1 MGSVARV
8 FKKAT
13 KAVTKP
19 ISKAFKGVAKGIMKV
34 GKATMRGVAKL
45 QKKLGPLGSIA
56 LAVAMPYALGGLSTM
71 TTAAMNS
78 TAQGTFGTFLRS
90 IGTVG
95 NQIRQGYQAFNTG
108 VSNAF
113 TSITSSIKQ
122 GFSKFAPKGTGNIFT
137 KISNG
142 AKNLYNSAKNVS
154 KKYSPFK
161 GKQGTVQVFDSVDP
175 AVINM
180 SSADAAAALKSGA
193 INPGQ
198 LGEQTLGSNKWFV
211 QGSKQTDKLVTDT
224 INEAYKGTTSQ
235 YSDTA
240 KRYFNDLKK
249 KAIENRTYINDSDIG
264 SMIENKSFNTEIYDS
279 LDPGVIKKIDVDLAR
294 TNDYNILNEE
304 GTEFAFSGNDSFAK
318 APDGKFKSLIK
329 KSNVSS
335 IARGILTKSKDQV
348 KEADFNLA
356 YTFGDGSKNMTD
368 LTGTYGGTDLYGSAG
383 GQLLKNVYSD
393 VERNRIMNYYKN
405 MNILGS
411 S

>member
-1 MGSVARV
+1 MGSVSRV
-8 FKKAT
+8 FKKVT

-45 QKKLGPLGSIA
+45 NKKLGPLGSIA
-56 LAVAMPYALGGLSTM
+56 LAVAMPYALGGLSTA

-78 TAQGTFGTFLRS
+78 TNTFLKA

-95 NQIRQGYQAFNTG
+95 NQIRTGYQAFNTG
-108 VSNAF
+108 VGKAF

-122 GFSKFAPKGTGNIFT
+122 GFTKFAPKGTGNIF
-137 KISNG
+137 KNISDG
-142 AKNLYNSAKNVS
+142 AKNLYNSAKNIS

-161 GKQGTVQVFDSVDP
+161 GKQGTVQVSDGLDQVYTLTSDEASKQLAAGTLDVSQ
-175 AVINM
+175 IN
-180 SSADAAAALKSGA
+180 K
-193 INPGQ
+193 
-198 LGEQTLGSNKWFV
+198 QTLGSNKWFV
-211 QGSKQTDKLVTDT
+211 QGSKQSDKLITDT

-240 KRYFNDLKK
+240 TRYFNDLKT

-264 SMIENKSFNTEIYDS
+264 SMVDNYSTNIQSGTADLGITS
-279 LDPGVIKKIDVDLAR
+279 TIDVDL
-294 TNDYNILNEE
+294 TKTGDYNILNEE
-304 GTEFAFSGNDSFAK
+304 GTEFAFNGNKSFAK
-318 APDGKFKSLIK
+318 APDGKFKSVMK

-335 IARGILTKSKDQV
+335 IAKGILTKSKDQA

-356 YTFGDGSKNMTD
+356 YTFGDGSNNMTD

-411 S
+411 N

>member
-56 LAVAMPYALGGLSTM
+56 LAVAMPYALGGLSNMIGVAGGQTGL
-71 TTAAMNS
+71 MNS
-78 TAQGTFGTFLRS
+78 TNLFLKS
-90 IGTVG
+90 IGNVG
-95 NQIRQGYQAFNTG
+95 NSIRSGYQAFNTG
-108 VSNAF
+108 VGKAF
-113 TSITSSIKQ
+113 SSITNSIKK
-122 GFSKFAPKGTGNIFT
+122 GFTKFAPKGTGNIFT

-142 AKNLYNSAKNVS
+142 AKNLYNSAKNIS

-161 GKQGTVQVFDSVDP
+161 GKQGTVQVSDGLDQVYSLTSDEASKQLAAGTLDVSQ
-175 AVINM
+175 IN
-180 SSADAAAALKSGA
+180 K
-193 INPGQ
+193 
-198 LGEQTLGSNKWFV
+198 QTLGSNKWFV

-240 KRYFNDLKK
+240 KRYFSDLKK

-279 LDPGVIKKIDVDLAR
+279 LDPGVIKKIDIDLAR
-294 TNDYNILNEE
+294 TNDYNVLNEE

-318 APDGKFKSLIK
+318 APDGKFKSIMK

-335 IARGILTKSKDQV
+335 IAKGILTKSKDQV

>member
-45 QKKLGPLGSIA
+45 NKKLGPLGSIA

-78 TAQGTFGTFLRS
+78 TNTFLKA

-95 NQIRQGYQAFNTG
+95 NQIRTGYQAFNAG
-108 VSNAF
+108 VGKAF

-122 GFSKFAPKGTGNIFT
+122 GFTKFAPKGTGNIFT
-137 KISNG
+137 KISDG
-142 AKNLYNSAKNVS
+142 AKNLYNSAKNIS

-161 GKQGTVQVFDSVDP
+161 GKQGTVQVSDGLDQVYTLTSDEASKQLAAGTLDVSQ
-175 AVINM
+175 IN
-180 SSADAAAALKSGA
+180 
-193 INPGQ
+193 Q
-198 LGEQTLGSNKWFV
+198 QTLGSNKWFV
-211 QGSKQTDKLVTDT
+211 QGSKQSDKLITDT

-240 KRYFNDLKK
+240 KRYFSDLKK

-279 LDPGVIKKIDVDLAR
+279 LDPGVIKKIDVDLTR
-294 TNDYNILNEE
+294 TGDYNVLNEE
-304 GTEFAFSGNDSFAK
+304 GTEFAFNGNNSFAK
-318 APDGKFKSLIK
+318 APDGKFKSIMK

-335 IARGILTKSKDQV
+335 FAKGILTKSKDQV

-356 YTFGDGSKNMTD
+356 YTFGDGSNNMTD

-411 S
+411 N

>member
-8 FKKAT
+8 FKKVT

-45 QKKLGPLGSIA
+45 NKKLGPLGSIA

-78 TAQGTFGTFLRS
+78 TNTFLKA

-95 NQIRQGYQAFNTG
+95 NQIRTGYQAFNAG
-108 VSNAF
+108 VGKAF

-122 GFSKFAPKGTGNIFT
+122 GFTKFAPKGTGNIFT

-142 AKNLYNSAKNVS
+142 AKNLYNSAKNIS

-161 GKQGTVQVFDSVDP
+161 GKQGTVQVSDGLDQVYTLTSDEASKQLAAGTLDVSQ
-175 AVINM
+175 IN
-180 SSADAAAALKSGA
+180 
-193 INPGQ
+193 Q
-198 LGEQTLGSNKWFV
+198 QTLGSNKWFV
-211 QGSKQTDKLVTDT
+211 QGSKQSDKLITDT

-240 KRYFNDLKK
+240 KRYFNDLKT

-264 SMIENKSFNTEIYDS
+264 SMVDNYSTNIQTGTAD
-279 LDPGVIKKIDVDLAR
+279 LGVTSSIDVDL
-294 TNDYNILNEE
+294 TKTGDYNILNEE
-304 GTEFAFSGNDSFAK
+304 GTEFAFNGNKSFAK
-318 APDGKFKSLIK
+318 APDGKFKSIMK

-335 IARGILTKSKDQV
+335 IAKGILTKSKDQA

-356 YTFGDGSKNMTD
+356 YTFGDGSNNITD

-405 MNILGS
+405 MNIIGS
-411 S
+411 N